1 MDFKEYVDQQ
11 SKTEVIGMFAETELA
26 LLGEAGEIIDEIK
39 KILFHEKKR

>member
-1 MDFKEYVDQQ
+1 MNFKEYIAEQ

-39 KILFHEKKR
+39 NSFHFYV